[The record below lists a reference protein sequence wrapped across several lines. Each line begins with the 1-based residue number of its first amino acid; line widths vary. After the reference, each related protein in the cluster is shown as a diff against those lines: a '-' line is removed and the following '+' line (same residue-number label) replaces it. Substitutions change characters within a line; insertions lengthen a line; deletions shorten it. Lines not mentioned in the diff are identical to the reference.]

1 MSSSNPL
8 VLPSIV
14 PCRAQQIL
22 ADLKEKR
29 KNLAEVVTQSLNQ
42 KVHQDKSQQW
52 NTTCLKPPPSPS
64 TSVLAQMSSTR
75 ANEIMLDMKRKKM
88 ALSQTIMKT
97 SSCKAPVS
105 SSQNSYTIRRTDY
118 TSPTVS
124 TAATSMSWPSSNNN
138 HHESFSISDSSLN
151 EKSVNQETA
160 LEFYMD
166 DSETFSLTLG
176 NPRTHC
182 ITETT
187 DEINPRILPNELIAL
202 RQIPTTWETSGR
214 ERRSLE
220 NDIAMITSNIA
231 VTKNS
236 KYKTDTNGSKTTE
249 INSTAVAES
258 RVLVGDESKVS
269 INGRIEN
276 KALLREMLQTV
287 EDIRNRDGTPL
298 RTRNPS
304 MKRQTRSQSPLLPS
318 FLETNTY
325 SSSFNKPNNDFPI
338 QVSTPKLA
346 SLRDHSCV
354 REQSNT
360 TLRSSDAVSANSQGS
375 RRANVACHYILPVT
389 PKPLRRRVYTTTNS
403 SVFGTNLVTT
413 PLRQKIPIEQRKSN
427 LVATNLV
434 TSLPRMDRNI
444 IKEKVLHNSL
454 SKPYF
459 EEVTRE
465 RTFSSSLRY
474 QHLETKKSSDDSGKR
489 RSSSN
494 KRRSKAPRELPDD
507 LIFVTIT
514 KPSTWNYSSSGAS
527 ITSDVSSLSCPRRG
541 QSKEAKQL
549 EERLDAIIA
558 ARKATIKK
566 ATKSPKMENIADRWC
581 GGLYHIAVRSGMN
594 GVGEQEI

>member
-1 MSSSNPL
+1 MMPT
-8 VLPSIV
+8 SIV

-64 TSVLAQMSSTR
+64 TSILAQMSSTR

-97 SSCKAPVS
+97 SSYTAPVS
-105 SSQNSYTIRRTDY
+105 PSQNSYTIRRTDY

-124 TAATSMSWPSSNNN
+124 TAATSMSWPSSNSN

-182 ITETT
+182 ITEIS

-236 KYKTDTNGSKTTE
+236 IYRTDAKGSKATE
-249 INSTAVAES
+249 TYSSAVAES
-258 RVLVGDESKVS
+258 SVLVSDESKVS
-269 INGRIEN
+269 IKGRREN
-276 KALLREMLQTV
+276 KAMLRGMLQTV
-287 EDIRNRDGTPL
+287 DDIRNRDVTLL

-325 SSSFNKPNNDFPI
+325 SPSFNKPNNECPVQI
-338 QVSTPKLA
+338 STPKLA
-346 SLRDHSCV
+346 SLHDQSCI
-354 REQSNT
+354 REQSKT

-375 RRANVACHYILPVT
+375 RSANVACHYILPVT
-389 PKPLRRRVYTTTNS
+389 PKPLRRKVYTKTNS
-403 SVFGTNLVTT
+403 GVFGTNLVTT
-413 PLRQKIPIEQRKSN
+413 PLRQKIHIEPRKSN
-427 LVATNLV
+427 LMATNV
-434 TSLPRMDRNI
+434 VSTPLPRMDRNI
-444 IKEKVLHNSL
+444 MKEKVLHNSL
-454 SKPYF
+454 SQPYF

-474 QHLETKKSSDDSGKR
+474 QHLEAKQSSDDSGKR

-494 KRRSKAPRELPDD
+494 KRRSKALRELPND
-507 LIFVTIT
+507 LIFVTIN
-514 KPSTWNYSSSGAS
+514 KPSTWNYASSGAS
-527 ITSDVSSLSCPRRG
+527 ITSDVSSLSSPRRG

-558 ARKATIKK
+558 ARKATIRK
-566 ATKSPKMENIADRWC
+566 ATKSPKMENISDRWC